1 MSPTLFGRACRP
13 YPIIAYIRPR
23 LPPYRALILTVPA
36 ALCRWYTNSID
47 SSVHLTQHSYR
58 GIVINHTLILIHRAC
73 CPVSSWQVGIITP
86 TDMLNEMEMEATDDV
101 MRFSGSGG
109 GASSVSIT
117 FHIGLPSL
125 SCPAESL
132 TVKQLP
138 LSLAVVTET
147 PRSLRPLTDW
157 TLSSAMHAVATSS
170 PGESYFGTS
179 LVQLV
184 TARAGWLISLL
195 MLQSLS
201 SVILTRFSALIE
213 VRA

>member
-109 GASSVSIT
+109 GASSRLHYLSHRPPLLV
-117 FHIGLPSL
+117 L
-125 SCPAESL
+125 SCRVIDSQA
-132 TVKQLP
+132 
-138 LSLAVVTET
+138 
-147 PRSLRPLTDW
+147 
-157 TLSSAMHAVATSS
+157 ATSL
-170 PGESYFGTS
+170 PRCGN
-179 LVQLV
+179 
-184 TARAGWLISLL
+184 
-195 MLQSLS
+195 
-201 SVILTRFSALIE
+201 
-213 VRA
+213 